1 MFLECDFVDDSKG
14 QTSVSEEIHGTS
26 VTKLNLIHGEVKI
39 ESKVCACVCEGEYS
53 CRIEYK

>member
-39 ESKVCACVCEGEYS
+39 ESKVCACVCVGGIVAE
-53 CRIEYK
+53 